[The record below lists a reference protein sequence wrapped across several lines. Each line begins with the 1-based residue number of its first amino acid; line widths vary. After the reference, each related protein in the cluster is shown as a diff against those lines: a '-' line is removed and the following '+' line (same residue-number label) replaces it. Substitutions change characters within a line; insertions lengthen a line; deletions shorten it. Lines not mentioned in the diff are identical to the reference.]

1 MTRVVVEGGGRDV
14 LIRPS
19 PIAMVW
25 QGEGRPHEALA
36 VPGVLLA
43 PGDLLVE
50 VELST
55 VCGSDV
61 HTVLAHRDAPTPV
74 VLGHEQVGRVAAVGE
89 GAVATDGTP
98 ILVGMRVV
106 WSVTVSCGSCD
117 RCSRGL
123 TQKCRS
129 LAKYGHDR
137 VHRGWEL
144 SGGFASHVQVRAGT
158 AVVLV
163 QESLP
168 AAVAAPASCATATV
182 AAALEAAAERVP
194 LAGATVVVLGA
205 GMLGITATAMATDAG
220 ARVVVSDP
228 DPLRRS
234 SALSFGALAV
244 ADSRAGFRSATGL
257 GGVMATLAATG
268 IPEPLIV
275 LEMSGA
281 PAAVRAALDVVGV
294 GGVVVLVGSVSPTDG
309 IRLDPESI
317 VRGHVTLR
325 GVHNYSARHL
335 VRAIDYLE
343 HAWYRYPFAELV
355 GETFPLS
362 RVDDAIALA
371 ATGEH
376 PRVALDPRAP

>member
-1 MTRVVVEGGGRDV
+1 MTRVLIEGGGRDV

-25 QGEGRPHEALA
+25 QGEGKPHEALA
-36 VPGVLLA
+36 VPGVSLA

-50 VELST
+50 IELST

-61 HTVLAHRDAPTPV
+61 HTVLAHRHTPTPV

-98 ILVGMRVV
+98 IMVGMRVV

-129 LAKYGHDR
+129 LVKYGHDR

-163 QESLP
+163 EESLP

-194 LAGATVVVLGA
+194 LSGATVVVLGA

-228 DPLRRS
+228 DSVRRS
-234 SALSFGALAV
+234 SALTFGAVAV
-244 ADSRAGFRSATGL
+244 ADARAGFRSATGL
-257 GGVMATLAATG
+257 GGVLATLIASG
-268 IPEPLIV
+268 VPEPLIV

-281 PAAVRAALDVVGV
+281 TTAVAAAIDVVGV

-309 IRLDPESI
+309 IRLDPETL
-317 VRGHVTLR
+317 VRKLVTLR
-325 GVHNYSARHL
+325 GVHNYAARHL
-335 VRAIDYLE
+335 VGAIDYLE

-362 RVDDAIALA
+362 RVDDAVALA
-371 ATGEH
+371 ATAKH
-376 PRVALDPRAP
+376 PRIALDPRVS